1 VALYALTIFSGAFL
15 LFLVQPLIGK
25 FILPWFGG
33 GPGVWTT
40 CMLVFQVLL
49 LFGYAYAHWSTKKLK
64 PRVQVGLHIA
74 LLALALACLP
84 IIPADHWKPSGSGN
98 PMLQISLVL
107 AATIGLPFFV
117 LSSTGPML
125 QWWFSFTKKGVSPYR
140 LYSLSNVGSLL
151 ALFAYPFYL
160 EPHLSRKAQ
169 AWGWSGAWVFYAV
182 LSALCGLKY
191 LRGRPLAQESSSA
204 IPVPDSG
211 PEVRGFTRVLWL
223 LLPACASAL
232 LLATTNKLCQDVAVI
247 PFLWILPLAV
257 YLLSF
262 IVCFDN
268 PRWYSR
274 AVWVLAFVPATAGLC
289 WMLREGDSASL
300 YFQVFAFSFGL
311 LVCSIVCH
319 GELYRLRPPV
329 GQLTQFYLMIAAGG
343 VLGAVLVAVGA
354 PLVFSDYFEF
364 PAAIIL
370 CATLLFVACWRDA
383 GSRASAD
390 WKWISIILPIMV
402 YVGID
407 QVLVFLGKH
416 NPHLSKG
423 LMVGIRASIWTV
435 VLLLSASWFFRARSR
450 KFQLWR
456 PLALSWLG
464 LAVTALIVTLL
475 WNTRATDPDVVYR
488 SRNFYGRLTVYEHEK
503 NEPENHYFLLLHG
516 RITHGLQFANPPE
529 SSTPTTYYTEESGVG
544 LAIRAL
550 PERSRRLGLIGLGT
564 GTLAAYGRAG
574 DYLRIYEI
582 NPAVPALSKS
592 FFSYLRNSPAQ
603 IEVVPGDAR
612 LSLDREPAQNFDLL
626 AIDAFSSDSIPVH
639 LITREAFDLYER
651 HLAPEGIIAVH
662 ISNHYLD
669 LQPVVLALA
678 RAANYHVALIDVDEI
693 GHEDEWWVYG
703 STWML
708 LSRSEKSLRVPSI
721 TSASSPV
728 STNSPHLRLWTD
740 DFASVF
746 QILK

>member
-1 VALYALTIFSGAFL
+1 MALYALTIFSGAFL

-40 CMLVFQVLL
+40 CMLVFQILL
-49 LFGYAYAHWSTKKLK
+49 LLGYAYAHWATKRLK
-64 PRVQVGLHIA
+64 PPLQVGLHIA
-74 LLALALACLP
+74 LLALALGFLP
-84 IIPADHWKPSGSGN
+84 IVPAEHWKPSGAGN
-98 PMLQISLVL
+98 PMLQISVVL
-107 AATIGLPFFV
+107 AATIGLPFLV

-125 QWWFSFTKKGVSPYR
+125 QWWFSFAEKGVSPYR
-140 LYSLSNVGSLL
+140 LYSLSNIGSLL
-151 ALFAYPFYL
+151 ALFAYPFYF

-169 AWGWSGAWVFYAV
+169 AWSWSLAWVLYAV
-182 LSALCGLKY
+182 LNALCGFKY
-191 LRGRPLAQESSSA
+191 LRRRPSIERIAPTTPISDLA
-204 IPVPDSG
+204 
-211 PEVRGFTRVLWL
+211 PEVAGFTRALWL

-262 IVCFDN
+262 IICFDN

-274 AVWVLAFVPATAGLC
+274 TVWVLAIVPAIAGLC
-289 WMLREGDSASL
+289 WMLREGDSASIYL
-300 YFQVFAFSFGL
+300 QVFVFNFGL

-329 GQLTQFYLMIAAGG
+329 RQLTQFYLMIAAGG
-343 VLGAVLVAVGA
+343 VLGAILVAVGA

-364 PAAIIL
+364 PLAIIF
-370 CATLLFVACWRDA
+370 CGTLLFLACGRDR
-383 GSRASAD
+383 SSASSKE
-390 WKWISIILPIMV
+390 WKWISIVLSVFV

-407 QVLVFLGKH
+407 QILAFLGKH
-416 NPHLSKG
+416 NSHLPKG
-423 LMVGIRASIWTV
+423 LMLGIRAGIWSI
-435 VLLLSASWFFRARSR
+435 VLVLSASWFFRARAR

-464 LAVTALIVTLL
+464 LALAGLIVTLL
-475 WNTRATDPDVVYR
+475 WNTRDNDPDVVYR
-488 SRNFYGRLTVYEHEK
+488 TRNFYGRLTVYEHDK
-503 NEPENHYFLLLHG
+503 SEPQNHYFLLLHG
-516 RITHGLQFANPPE
+516 RITHGLQFASPSE
-529 SSTPTTYYTEESGVG
+529 SKMPTTYYGEGSGVG

-550 PERSRRLGLIGLGT
+550 PERPRRLGLIGLGT

-582 NPAVPALSKS
+582 NPAVPTLSK
-592 FFSYLRNSPAQ
+592 FFFTYLHNSPAQ
-603 IEVVPGDAR
+603 IDVIPGDAR
-612 LSLDREPAQNFDLL
+612 LSLAREPAQQFDLL
-626 AIDAFSSDSIPVH
+626 AIDAFSSDAIPVH
-639 LITREAFDLYER
+639 LITREAFELYDR
-651 HLAPEGIIAVH
+651 HLAPDGIIAVH

-678 RAANYHVALIDVDEI
+678 RAANYHFVLIDADEN
-693 GHEDEWWVYG
+693 EDEWWLYG

-708 LSRSEKSLRVPSI
+708 LSRSEKSIQAPAI
-721 TSASSPV
+721 ISASSPV
-728 STNSPHLRLWTD
+728 STNLPNLRLWTD
-740 DFASVF
+740 DFASLF